1 MRIVFMGA
9 PEFAVPTLRRIVGEG
24 HAVAAV
30 YTRVPKPGGRRGLQI
45 QKTPVAEAAES
56 LGIPVFTPS
65 TLKDEKENSLFR
77 SHQADVGLV
86 VAYGLILPP
95 AILAAPEYGCL
106 NMHAS
111 LLPRWRGAAPI
122 QRAIM
127 AGDAETGICLMRM
140 EAGLD
145 TGPVAIREVVPIRP
159 EDTAGDLTKR
169 LAEVAAEVAVR
180 GLVELEQG
188 TLRFNEQSAIG
199 VTYARKIEKDEAE
212 IDWRRSAAEVRNLVH
227 GLSPSPGAYSHLLFR
242 HGLDRVKILRAE
254 AVEATGVAGAILDGE
269 MTVACGEG
277 AIRVLE
283 GQRAGRTVAPGGE
296 LMGRESLRPGAMFR
310 PFDGSRAAGVSPSS
324 PRSGQEPAP
333 GRIPGSGA

>member
-9 PEFAVPTLRRIVGEG
+9 PEFAVPTLRRVVGEG

-30 YTRVPKPGGRRGLQI
+30 YTRAPRPGGRRGLQI

-65 TLKDEKENSLFR
+65 TLKEEKEHSLFH

-86 VAYGLILPP
+86 VAYGLILPR
-95 AILAAPEYGCL
+95 AILQAPVYGCL
-106 NMHAS
+106 NLHAS

-122 QRAIM
+122 QRAVM
-127 AGDAETGICLMRM
+127 AGDAETGVCLMRM

-145 TGPVAIREVVPIRP
+145 TGPVAIREVVRIRQ

-169 LAEVAAEVAVR
+169 LAGVAAEIAAR
-180 GLVELEQG
+180 GLVELERG
-188 TLRFNEQSAIG
+188 TLRFSEQSAVG

-212 IDWRRSAAEVRNLVH
+212 IDWRRGAAQVRNLVH

-242 HGLDRVKILRAE
+242 QGLERVKILRAE
-254 AVEATGVAGAILDGE
+254 AVEATGVPGAILDGE

-283 GQRAGRTVAPGGE
+283 GQRAGRTAAPGGE
-296 LMGRESLRPGAMFR
+296 LMRRESLRPGAMFR
-310 PFDGSRAAGVSPSS
+310 PFGESRAAGESPPS
-324 PRSGQEPAP
+324 PRSGEEPAP
-333 GRIPGSGA
+333 GRRPRGGS

>member
-9 PEFAVPTLRRIVGEG
+9 PEFAVPTLRRIAAEG

-30 YTRVPKPGGRRGLQI
+30 YTRAPKPGGRRGLQI

-65 TLKDEKENSLFR
+65 TLKEEKEHSLFR
-77 SHQADVGLV
+77 SHRADVGLI

-95 AILAAPEYGCL
+95 AILEAPEFGCL
-106 NMHAS
+106 NLHAS

-127 AGDAETGICLMRM
+127 AGDAETGVCLMQM

-159 EDTAGDLTKR
+159 DDTAGDLTKR
-169 LAEVAAEVAVR
+169 LAGIAAEIAAR
-180 GLVELEQG
+180 GLAELGQG
-188 TLRFNEQSAIG
+188 TLRFSEQSTVG

-227 GLSPSPGAYSHLLFR
+227 ALSPSPGAYSHLPFR
-242 HGLDRVKILRAE
+242 QGLERVKILRAN
-254 AVEATGVAGAILDGE
+254 AVEATGVPGEILDGE

-277 AIRVLE
+277 AIRVIQ
-283 GQRAGRTVAPGGE
+283 GQRAGRTAA
-296 LMGRESLRPGAMFR
+296 MGSEMMRREFLRPGAMFR
-310 PFDGSRAAGVSPSS
+310 PSDKLPPAAESPPS
-324 PRSGQEPAP
+324 PRSREEPAP
-333 GRIPGSGA
+333 GRGA